1 MTDIYWERLLKAYAE
16 IGSLSPDHPT
26 LKHPDA
32 ELAARLSAVTP
43 EEVDYRAPEV
53 ETTRD
58 VMVTYEEGSFG
69 IRVYTPASTSTAR
82 PLLVWCH
89 GGAWAAGDLEGP
101 EADATAREVAVRAD
115 AVVISVDYRLATNG
129 VHYPTPMKDVVA
141 AYLWAR
147 ENAES
152 LGADPERI
160 TLAGAS
166 AGGNLAAGAALWIRD
181 HGLPMPVS
189 LALAYP
195 ALHPELPTPSAE
207 LQSKLDRLN
216 KVSAAAPEILAPMIE
231 NYLGAP
237 TSDASSYAMPGVAVD
252 LTGLPP
258 TYIFNN
264 EYDGLR
270 ASAEKFAYQL
280 AAGGNRVLLETLP
293 GVGHGHFAR
302 PGLQQ
307 SRASHR
313 DLAFWVVDQSGPS
326 AASIVAVGTGADL
339 ADRLL

>member
-1 MTDIYWERLLKAYAE
+1 MMTDIYWERLLSVYAE
-16 IGSLSPDHPT
+16 IGSLSPDHPI
-26 LKHPDA
+26 LMHPDA
-32 ELAARLSAVTP
+32 ELAARLSAPSP
-43 EEVDYRAPEV
+43 EELDYRAPEV
-53 ETTRD
+53 DTIRD
-58 VMVTYEEGSFG
+58 VTVTYDDGSFG
-69 IRVYTPASTSTAR
+69 IRVYIPASTSSAR

-129 VHYPTPMKDVVA
+129 VHYPTPMQDVVA

-147 ENAES
+147 ENAAD
-152 LGADPERI
+152 LGADQERI

-181 HGLPMPVS
+181 NDLPMPVS

-195 ALHPELPTPSAE
+195 ALHPELPTPSTE

-231 NYLGAP
+231 NYLGGP
-237 TSDASSYAMPGVAVD
+237 ASGASPYAMPGVADD

-270 ASAEKFAYQL
+270 ASAEKFADQL
-280 AAGGNRVLLETLP
+280 AAGGTRVVLETLP
-293 GVGHGHFAR
+293 GVGHGHFSR
-302 PGLQQ
+302 PGLPQ
-307 SRASHR
+307 SRGSHR
-313 DLAFWVVDQSGPS
+313 DLASWVVDQIVPP
-326 AASIVAVGTGADL
+326 AASYVAVGVDAD
-339 ADRLL
+339 